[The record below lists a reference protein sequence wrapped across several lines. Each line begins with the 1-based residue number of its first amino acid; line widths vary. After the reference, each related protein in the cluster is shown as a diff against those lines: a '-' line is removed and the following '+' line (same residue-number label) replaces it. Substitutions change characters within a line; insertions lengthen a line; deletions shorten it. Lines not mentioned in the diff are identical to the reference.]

1 MISPGH
7 CAVSDVHSCRM
18 AGRGQVQAG
27 AVAGT
32 RRAHVKD
39 TCFTGD
45 SAHGIR
51 FVCSLWEEADAEPAT
66 EWERVTGPGKA
77 GSGVCEDGSLLVDL
91 PGKLELCCVT

>member
-1 MISPGH
+1 M
-7 CAVSDVHSCRM
+7 
-18 AGRGQVQAG
+18 QAG
-27 AVAGT
+27 AVVGT
-32 RRAHVKD
+32 QRAHVKD

-77 GSGVCEDGSLLVDL
+77 GSGFVRMAAFPWTYLGS
-91 PGKLELCCVT
+91 

>member
-1 MISPGH
+1 M
-7 CAVSDVHSCRM
+7 
-18 AGRGQVQAG
+18 QAG
-27 AVAGT
+27 AVVRT